1 MGPVMTETPALAPLE
16 IDDQVSESVVDC
28 DRDNARSN
36 LFVLATFSSD
46 EASGPVRIRN
56 LSPTGALIEGPALPT
71 EDSAIQLSRANHT
84 VSGRVIW
91 SRNNRAGIGF
101 DCTITVAEWLP
112 SGTRASGQQRVDEI
126 VQACKKGAAG
136 KGSANLPRDPDFAQT
151 MMEMSRSLSRAA
163 EALLNDT
170 LVFNR
175 HSAALQTVD
184 VTAQKLSE
192 LAWKLAQGKIQR

>member
-1 MGPVMTETPALAPLE
+1 MTQPDPLPSSENDGP
-16 IDDQVSESVVDC
+16 ISESAIDC

-36 LFVLATFSSD
+36 LFVLARISSD
-46 EASGPVRIRN
+46 EVSGPVRIRN
-56 LSPTGALIEGPALPT
+56 LSSTGALIEGAALPP
-71 EDSAIQLSRANHT
+71 EESAIRLTRARHT

-101 DCTITVAEWLP
+101 DCTISVAEWLP
-112 SGTRASGQQRVDEI
+112 SGTRATGQQRIDEI
-126 VQACKKGAAG
+126 VHACKGGAAG
-136 KGSANLPRDPDFAQT
+136 KGAAKLPGDPDFAET
-151 MMEMSRSLSRAA
+151 MMEMSRSLSRSA
-163 EALLNDT
+163 ETLLNDP

-175 HSAALQTVD
+175 HSTAIQTVD